1 MKKPLMVI
9 LLSLAAWAMGDLEE
23 KLGQLQAPTQEFVRI
38 PAKYVTD
45 RLERVVRQT
54 GDPELGAFLVEMRMD
69 ASSAMRIT
77 INMEGMNV
85 HQALTAVA
93 TATASTLV
101 YENGRAIFMDPDSAM
116 LLQPEKAA
124 AVPQQKAPQIENVS
138 FSDIDRSIV
147 FVETGEAAGSAFVAS
162 VDGKIYIISN
172 QHNFLGAT
180 KLALRAMHGGLL
192 EFDSFEFCKTRD
204 LVRFGLK
211 AGQAKGLTV
220 LQLAPDAPGI
230 GDKIVVYGNSAG
242 GNVAT
247 ELKGEVLGVGPADIE
262 VNAAIVPGNSGSPIL
277 DTKGRVLGVA
287 TYVTYALKFQGDK
300 ESKNIFKGTRF
311 GKARRYGVR
320 IPSDD
325 WVAADLRAYLEQT
338 YRLTDTKNYLEILN
352 TLVMYWNGDDD
363 YEESAKRI
371 MSDYTSSNNRSK
383 PPYTFQSPKTEAEA
397 TMLVKA
403 FKRNYEEFVA
413 KVNDMDVSSR
423 DLEDMSQNFGRRS
436 TTKAEMLDGYIRS
449 SLLNRAKRIQTD
461 LEESRWASRFLEE
474 AAEPLSELVGELIR
488 VLEENENPY
497 SRIRELR

>member
-1 MKKPLMVI
+1 MKSPLILI
-9 LLSLAAWAMGDLEE
+9 LLSIAALAMGDLEE
-23 KLGQLQAPTQEFVRI
+23 KLSQLTAPTQEYVRI
-38 PAKYVTD
+38 PAKYVTE
-45 RLERVVRQT
+45 RLGKLVRQS
-54 GDPELGAFLVEMRMD
+54 GDPELGAFLVEMRME

-101 YENGRAIFMDPDSAM
+101 YENGRAVFMDPGSAM
-116 LLQPEKAA
+116 LQQPSE
-124 AVPQQKAPQIENVS
+124 AVEAPPKKAPEIENVS
-138 FSDIDRSIV
+138 FSDIDSSIV
-147 FVETGEAAGSAFVAS
+147 FVETGEAAGSAFIAS
-162 VDGKIYIISN
+162 MEDKIYIISN
-172 QHNFLGAT
+172 QHNFLGAS

-192 EFDSFEFCKTRD
+192 EFDSFEFCKSRD

-211 AGQAKGLTV
+211 AGQEKGLTV
-220 LQLAPDAPGI
+220 LHLAPDAPGI

-247 ELKGEVLGVGPADIE
+247 ELKGSVLGVGPADIE
-262 VNAAIVPGNSGSPIL
+262 VDAAIVPGNSGSPIL

-287 TYVTYALKFQGDK
+287 TYVTYALKFQGNKD
-300 ESKNIFKGTRF
+300 SKNIFKGTRF

-320 IPSDD
+320 LPSDD
-325 WVAADLRAYLEQT
+325 WVKADLRTYLEQT
-338 YRLTDTKNYLEILN
+338 YRLTDAKNYLEILN
-352 TLVMYWNGDDD
+352 ILVLYWNGDDD

-383 PPYTFQSPKTEAEA
+383 PPYTFHSPKTEAEV

-403 FKRNYEEFVA
+403 FNRNYEEFEA
-413 KVNDMDVSSR
+413 KVNSMDVSSR
-423 DLEDMSQNFGRRS
+423 DLKDMSENFGRRS

-449 SLLNRAKRIQTD
+449 SLLNRVKRIQAD
-461 LEESRWASRFLEE
+461 LEESSWASSFLEE
-474 AAEPLSELVGELIR
+474 SAEPLAELVGELIR

-497 SRIRELR
+497 TRIRELL